1 MHIELKFF
9 ETPSHGYLKVEKSL
23 VKELKYRPTKFSFA
37 STKFWFLEEDVDAPK
52 MVRLLQDAGYIVTLR
67 TITEYHP
74 EYATIAKVVE

>member
-37 STKFWFLEEDVDAPK
+37 STKFWFLEEDVDAPS
-52 MVRLLQDAGYIVTLR
+52 MMRLLKDAGYIVALR

-74 EYATIAKVVE
+74 EYTTIAKVVA